1 MERQELIEKIEQVPP
16 DRLAELERFVE
27 SILNRDDASGR
38 TLLSDALTDYAL
50 EHAGTVADLP
60 LTEEYRI
67 VVREVVEDVLEE
79 AGLIRAIDEGL
90 KTNATTRE
98 EIFHILGNAQ

>member
-1 MERQELIEKIEQVPP
+1 MERQELIKKIEQLPA

-27 SILNRDDASGR
+27 SILDPEHHHRS
-38 TLLSDALTDYAL
+38 LSEALTEYVVTQ
-50 EHAGTVADLP
+50 AGTEADLP

-67 VVREVVEDVLEE
+67 SVREIVEDVLEE

-90 KTNATTRE
+90 GTEPTTRE
-98 EIFHILGNAQ
+98 EIFHVLESAQ